1 MRTYI
6 THGKFGICPI
16 QRCSYCSKLLEYF
29 VTFFIFPF
37 PNFLD
42 KLITTEVLP
51 IFTKY
56 FTLVWEMQNY
66 TLNFPRINS
75 INSVTLILFY
85 YTAMWKWLKFTLSRA
100 FLSKKK
106 NLKNKKKKNAKLR
119 KFSSIFRKNSV
130 KSTYFFY

>member
-106 NLKNKKKKNAKLR
+106 IWKIKKKKMRNCGNFLPFFAKIPWNQR
-119 KFSSIFRKNSV
+119 F
-130 KSTYFFY
+130 